1 MPPRTASKCMS
12 AIATPFRLEQRAGG
26 QCVRSV
32 VNAPLTGGDC
42 AMSLAAAAAIGCME
56 GDGMPVACWCSS
68 LPTEMETFLMTL
80 ELGGLTIALIG
91 LRRERWLRR
100 RRR

>member
-1 MPPRTASKCMS
+1 MS
-12 AIATPFRLEQRAGG
+12 P
-26 QCVRSV
+26 
-32 VNAPLTGGDC
+32 
-42 AMSLAAAAAIGCME
+42 AAAAAIGCME

-68 LPTEMETFLMTL
+68 LSTEMETFLMTL